1 MKKVKIFTW
10 NLRYELEKEIN
21 EFLTKHEI
29 VDIKFSI
36 GSNLLYSVLIIY
48 LEWNKYAKNAREMG
62 L

>member
-1 MKKVKIFTW
+1 MKKVKIFTS

-21 EFLTKHEI
+21 EFLIKHEI

-48 LEWNKYAKNAREMG
+48 LEWNKYVKNAREMG

>member
-1 MKKVKIFTW
+1 MKKVKIFTS

-21 EFLTKHEI
+21 EFLAKHEI

-48 LEWNKYAKNAREMG
+48 LE
-62 L
+62 